1 MYATSVPGFPIDRIA
16 IPIAVAVATKIL
28 ALRTRDEI
36 TATLSQA
43 FPIPCCSGSSAR
55 KRGWSGLK
63 PSFVGIGVMPPLY
76 GLVDQYPVIEVQK
89 RRNLDFT
96 WAGEP
101 PIGNCKL
108 IVQDYVARDLLVV
121 TTAEAVADS
130 TTAAAFA
137 CAVPVDRTRLRP
149 LL

>member
-1 MYATSVPGFPIDRIA
+1 
-16 IPIAVAVATKIL
+16 
-28 ALRTRDEI
+28 
-36 TATLSQA
+36 
-43 FPIPCCSGSSAR
+43 
-55 KRGWSGLK
+55 
-63 PSFVGIGVMPPLY
+63 MPPLY
-76 GLVDQYPVIEVQK
+76 VLVDEYPVIEVQK

-137 CAVPVDRTRLRP
+137 CAVPVY
-149 LL
+149 